1 MSGQIISIR
10 AIALAVPLLI
20 LGIGIAVPANTAHA
34 DECLTSPKSTAPKGS
49 HWYYHVDRAKH
60 RKCWFLRALDPSTQA
75 TAAKDTSSTADDD
88 AAKKA
93 ATAAADTAA
102 STSASVKAPPLPPV
116 RPQSA
121 PTRTATTD
129 EPVRQSVQNESATP
143 PKPEAAAPQTSA
155 SSQPGIQAAAAAF
168 AAATVWSDP
177 PAIGTV
183 EPQKPNLVESKA
195 RPDIVAPTPAHV
207 PATADARPSDVSE
220 GAARDDAPTIRTAK
234 AAASPAGPLAQIL
247 IVVTLGL
254 IVGGLLFRLVM
265 KISAG
270 RSRPI
275 DIDQAEFA
283 WIGGRPQ
290 HQLAYQRE
298 AFIEDSHLSLVPAV
312 DDYAPRRL
320 LRAVDTRRTNVRRNG
335 EVAPVADAASDHEN
349 NLAQLIRDI
358 DQLLQPRKG
367 A

>member
-1 MSGQIISIR
+1 MAGQIISIR
-10 AIALAVPLLI
+10 AIALAAPLLI
-20 LGIGIAVPANTAHA
+20 LGVGIAVPAKTAHA

-60 RKCWFLRALDPSTQA
+60 RKCWFLRVLDSSTQA
-75 TAAKDTSSTADDD
+75 KTAKDTSSTTDDD
-88 AAKKA
+88 AAKKSA
-93 ATAAADTAA
+93 AAAADTPA

-129 EPVRQSVQNESATP
+129 EPVGQSAQNESATP
-143 PKPEAAAPQTSA
+143 PKPEATAPQTAA
-155 SSQPGIQAAAAAF
+155 SSQPGVQAPAAGL

-177 PAIGTV
+177 PAVGTV
-183 EPQKPNLVESKA
+183 EPQKPNAVESKA
-195 RPDIVAPTPAHV
+195 RPDIVAPTQASV
-207 PATADARPSDVSE
+207 PATADARPSPAPA
-220 GAARDDAPTIRTAK
+220 GAAQDGAPTIRTAN
-234 AAASPAGPLAQIL
+234 ASSPAGPLAQIL

-270 RSRPI
+270 RSRSI
-275 DIDQAEFA
+275 GIDQAEFA

-298 AFIEDSHLSLVPAV
+298 AFIEDSQLSLVPAV
-312 DDYAPRRL
+312 DDYAPRRS
-320 LRAVDTRRTNVRRNG
+320 LRAGDTRRTNVRRNG
-335 EVAPVADAASDHEN
+335 EDAPVADAASEHEN